1 MEEKKTIDWTTLWK
15 KDDWLSVWI
24 GFIILIIFLIIFLAG
39 ATFKLPSWRWMTDGA
54 FNEKIN
60 GYVKKAEALAKDA
73 EAKGETGILAQTQ
86 SLKNALDGKDRKAI
100 GNAAGDLEK
109 AAKGAKDK
117 DVAKKADKLGKDL
130 KRDATSTIG
139 KVLSGANL
147 LQALYLLIGLWILG
161 AIGMAFMG
169 MSVGKFTLGF
179 PIVYILSAVSFFI
192 AGNTTVSYYGLE
204 VVFWALLIGLLIS
217 NTVGVPDWLKT
228 AVKTEFFIK
237 IGLVLLGAEVL
248 FTTIA
253 KVGAYGMIQSIIVIF
268 AVFYVCYWVA
278 KKDWS

>member
-15 KDDWLSVWI
+15 KDDWMSVWI
-24 GFIILIIFLIIFLAG
+24 GFIILIIFLAG

-179 PIVYILSAVSFFI
+179 PIVYILSAVSFF
-192 AGNTTVSYYGLE
+192 Y
-204 VVFWALLIGLLIS
+204 
-217 NTVGVPDWLKT
+217 
-228 AVKTEFFIK
+228 
-237 IGLVLLGAEVL
+237 
-248 FTTIA
+248 
-253 KVGAYGMIQSIIVIF
+253 
-268 AVFYVCYWVA
+268 CR
-278 KKDWS
+278 